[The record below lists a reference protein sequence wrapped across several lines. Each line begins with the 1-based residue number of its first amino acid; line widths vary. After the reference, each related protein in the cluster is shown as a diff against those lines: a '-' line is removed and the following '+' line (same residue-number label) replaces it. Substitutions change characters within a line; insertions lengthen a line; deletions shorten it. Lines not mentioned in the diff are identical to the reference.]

1 MSPYMTGIFGIIG
14 FLILAFLGLPLAFSF
29 ATMGFVGIM
38 LIRGVAPGLSSLGD
52 APYSE
57 MANYVLSTIPLF
69 VLMGQFAFHSG
80 ISRDLFKAAHKW
92 MGRLPGGLALATM
105 LACTGF
111 AACTGSSVASAA
123 TMGTI
128 AFPEMQRYKYHP
140 RLSTGVIAVGGT
152 LGILIPPSTTF
163 IIYGIITQ
171 TSIGDLFIAGI
182 LPGIMLSAFFCG
194 TIYFICKRNP
204 QLGPPGEPFSFRE
217 RFTSLAGIWGMI
229 ALFILVIAGLYFGF
243 FAPSEAGTI
252 GAFGALVIALLRRR
266 MPWTSFLTALLET
279 ARTSCFILIT
289 LVGAMLFN
297 TFLTMTG
304 LPQAVSQ
311 WITTL
316 PVPPFVTLII
326 ILFFYIPLGMLIEG
340 MAMLLLTIPFV
351 FPIVQGF
358 GYDPVWFGV
367 LMCVL
372 VEFSLISPPVAINLY
387 VVQGVTKVPL
397 HEVARGI
404 VPFIAAYL
412 FCLVLLIIFPQ
423 ISLFLPGTMK

>member
-1 MSPYMTGIFGIIG
+1 M
-14 FLILAFLGLPLAFSF
+14 
-29 ATMGFVGIM
+29 V
-38 LIRGVAPGLSSLGD
+38 
-52 APYSE
+52 
-57 MANYVLSTIPLF
+57 
-69 VLMGQFAFHSG
+69 
-80 ISRDLFKAAHKW
+80 
-92 MGRLPGGLALATM
+92 
-105 LACTGF
+105 
-111 AACTGSSVASAA
+111 
-123 TMGTI
+123 
-128 AFPEMQRYKYHP
+128 
-140 RLSTGVIAVGGT
+140 
-152 LGILIPPSTTF
+152 
-163 IIYGIITQ
+163 
-171 TSIGDLFIAGI
+171 
-182 LPGIMLSAFFCG
+182 
-194 TIYFICKRNP
+194 
-204 QLGPPGEPFSFRE
+204 
-217 RFTSLAGIWGMI
+217 

-252 GAFGALVIALLRRR
+252 GAFGALVIALVRRR

-304 LPQAVSQ
+304 LPQAASQ

-316 PVPPFVTLII
+316 PVPPFVTMII

-351 FPIVQGF
+351 FPIIQGF

-367 LMCVL
+367 IMCVL